1 MLLLHIQADS
11 TIHVTQNKLDENDK
25 ELEEYCLFLETNTL
39 NEL

>member
-25 ELEEYCLFLETNTL
+25 ELEEYCLFFGDKHLE
-39 NEL
+39 